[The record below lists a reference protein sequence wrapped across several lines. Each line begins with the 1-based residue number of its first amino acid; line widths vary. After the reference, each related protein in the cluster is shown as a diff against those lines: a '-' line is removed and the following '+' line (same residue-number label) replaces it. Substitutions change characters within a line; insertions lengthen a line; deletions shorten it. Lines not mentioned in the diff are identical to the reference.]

1 MQSNIVLS
9 FDFSELSETA
19 RENARNNYREYGLN
33 DDWYSP
39 LIDDWKK
46 GLELLGIDASNIF
59 FSGFWSQGDGACFEC
74 FYSYH
79 KGWRKALNS
88 EFGGSL
94 GDILLSAGARLQAL
108 QRPLFYRLI
117 ATVSQ
122 YGRYTHHYSTIFDVD
137 PDGIFS
143 DESAVAVEDEL
154 KGILRGLMRE
164 IYSSLEREYN
174 YLSSDLVID
183 DYLQNDGLQFLES
196 GESYQLKRYLK

>member
-19 RENARNNYREYGLN
+19 RENARNSYREYGLN

-39 LIDDWKK
+39 LIEDWKE
-46 GLELLGIDASNIF
+46 GLELLGIDVSNIL

-74 FYSYH
+74 FYSYR
-79 KGWRKALNS
+79 KGWRKTLNS

-94 GDILLSAGARLQAL
+94 GDILLSAGKRLQAL

-117 ATVSQ
+117 ANVSQ
-122 YGRYTHHYSTIFDVD
+122 SGRYVHHYSTIFDVD
-137 PDGIFS
+137 PDGLLS
-143 DESAVAVEDEL
+143 DESAVGAEDEL

-164 IYSSLEREYN
+164 IYNSLEREYN
-174 YLSSDLVID
+174 YLSSDSVID
-183 DYLQNDGLQFLES
+183 DCLQNDGLQFLES
-196 GESYQLKRYLK
+196 GEIYQ

>member
-9 FDFSELSETA
+9 FNFSELSETA
-19 RENARNNYREYGLN
+19 KEYARNNYREYGLN
-33 DDWYSP
+33 GDWYAP

-46 GLELLGIDASNIF
+46 GLELLGIDASDIF

-74 FYSYH
+74 FYSYR
-79 KGWRKALNS
+79 KGWRKDLNS

-94 GDILLSAGARLQAL
+94 GDILLSAGERLQAL

-122 YGRYTHHYSTIFDVD
+122 SGRYTHHYSTIFDVD
-137 PDGIFS
+137 PDGLLS
-143 DESAVAVEDEL
+143 DESAVDVEDEL
-154 KGILRGLMRE
+154 KEILRGLMEE

-174 YLSSDLVID
+174 YLSSDSAID
-183 DYLQNDGLQFLES
+183 DYLQNNDHQFLES
-196 GESYQLKRYLK
+196 GKIYQ

>member
-74 FYSYH
+74 FYSYR

-122 YGRYTHHYSTIFDVD
+122 YGRYMHHYSTIFDVD

-183 DYLQNDGLQFLES
+183 YYLQDNGLQFLES
-196 GESYQLKRYLK
+196 GEIYQ

>member
-1 MQSNIVLS
+1 MQYNTVLS

-19 RENARNNYREYGLN
+19 REYARNSYREYGLN

-39 LIDDWKK
+39 VIEDWKE
-46 GLELLGIDASNIF
+46 GLELLGIDASDIS

-74 FYSYH
+74 FYSYR

-117 ATVSQ
+117 ANVSQ
-122 YGRYTHHYSTIFDVD
+122 SGRYMHHYSTIFDVD
-137 PDGIFS
+137 PDGLLS

-183 DYLQNDGLQFLES
+183 YYLQDNGLQFLES
-196 GESYQLKRYLK
+196 GEIYQ

>member
-1 MQSNIVLS
+1 MQYNTVLS

-19 RENARNNYREYGLN
+19 REYARDNYREYGLN

-39 LIDDWKK
+39 LIEDWKE
-46 GLELLGIDASNIF
+46 GLELLGIDVSNIF

-74 FYSYH
+74 FYSYR

-94 GDILLSAGARLQAL
+94 GGILLSAGERLQAL

-137 PDGIFS
+137 PDGLLS

-164 IYSSLEREYN
+164 IYNSLEREYN
-174 YLSSDLVID
+174 YLSSDSVID
-183 DYLQNDGLQFLES
+183 DYLQNDGHQFLES
-196 GESYQLKRYLK
+196 GKIYQ

>member
-19 RENARNNYREYGLN
+19 KEYARDNYREYGLN
-33 DDWYSP
+33 DDWYDP

-88 EFGGSL
+88 EFGGGL

-122 YGRYTHHYSTIFDVD
+122 YGRYMHHYSTIFDVD
-137 PDGIFS
+137 PDGILS

-183 DYLQNDGLQFLES
+183 YYLQDNGLQFLES
-196 GESYQLKRYLK
+196 GEIYQ

>member
-74 FYSYH
+74 FYSYR

-122 YGRYTHHYSTIFDVD
+122 YGRYMHHYSTIFDVD
-137 PDGIFS
+137 PDGILS

-174 YLSSDLVID
+174 YLSSDLVINY
-183 DYLQNDGLQFLES
+183 YLQDNGLQFLES
-196 GESYQLKRYLK
+196 GEIYQ

>member
-9 FDFSELSETA
+9 FHFSELSETA
-19 RENARNNYREYGLN
+19 REHARNNYREYGLN

-74 FYSYH
+74 FYSYR

-122 YGRYTHHYSTIFDVD
+122 SGRYMHHYSTIFDVD
-137 PDGIFS
+137 PDGILS

-183 DYLQNDGLQFLES
+183 YYLQDNGLQFLES
-196 GESYQLKRYLK
+196 GEIYQ

>member
-19 RENARNNYREYGLN
+19 REYARNSYREYGLN
-33 DDWYSP
+33 DDWYAP
-39 LIDDWKK
+39 LIEDWKE
-46 GLELLGIDASNIF
+46 GLELLGIDASDIF

-74 FYSYH
+74 FYSYR

-94 GDILLSAGARLQAL
+94 GDILLSAGERLQAL

-122 YGRYTHHYSTIFDVD
+122 SGRYVHHYSTIFDVD
-137 PDGIFS
+137 PDGILS
-143 DESAVAVEDEL
+143 DESAADAENEL

-174 YLSSDLVID
+174 YLSSDSVID
-183 DYLQNDGLQFLES
+183 ECLQNDGLQFLES
-196 GESYQLKRYLK
+196 GEIYQ